1 MGFFEYIVNKSGKF
15 GRLLSQRLISYRG
28 ISGLTLV
35 EVLTASSILGI
46 LGYGV
51 ARMSGTAFQAASL
64 SNNRQDLASLKM
76 VVREQVNCAQTLGL
90 PDNYDFSVPAP
101 CAGPYL
107 LRKNGN
113 VLLGTSISGDSE
125 RTLIGDYKVRATC
138 SNNQLDVMVQS
149 TRIDPLTKVILPPR
163 NLFSGSGGNGL
174 CSQYFTGVACP
185 AGTTR
190 TGISDGMPVC
200 TPVSPCPTGQVQ
212 TGVSN
217 GVPVCANSG
226 GCPGGQV
233 QTGTSNGLPVCTV
246 PQACTP
252 PYYQVGFS
260 NNLPVCQY
268 WNGCP
273 DGTFYQG
280 TLSGGWWPV
289 CDKIP
294 APTPNPNDYI
304 MVVTGSPQAGSRC
317 AGKHKPSIAVC
328 PDGWVAT
335 ACGYYLSSWKDID
348 KYASNAPDTNGPID
362 VRRCHTVAGGRPS
375 PNACFVSTATCL
387 NLSKIANGR

>member
-1 MGFFEYIVNKSGKF
+1 MSFFEYIVNKFRKF

-64 SNNRQDLASLKM
+64 SNNKQDLASLKM
-76 VVREQVNCAQTLGL
+76 VVREQVNCTKTLGL

-138 SNNQLDVMVQS
+138 RSNQLDVMVQS

-163 NLFSGSGGNGL
+163 NLFSGSGGIGL

-185 AGTTR
+185 
-190 TGISDGMPVC
+190 
-200 TPVSPCPTGQVQ
+200 TGQIQ

-226 GCPGGQV
+226 GCPRGQV

-246 PQACTP
+246 PQACNP

-260 NNLPVCQY
+260 NNLPVC
-268 WNGCP
+268 
-273 DGTFYQG
+273 
-280 TLSGGWWPV
+280 
-289 CDKIP
+289 IP
-294 APTPNPNDYI
+294 EPTPNPDDYI
-304 MVVTGSPQAGSRC
+304 MVVRGSPEAGSRC
-317 AGKHKPSIAVC
+317 AGKHTPSIAVC
-328 PDGWVAT
+328 PNGWVAT
-335 ACGYYLSSWKDID
+335 SCGYTLSSWDNIED
-348 KYASNAPDTNGPID
+348 YASNAPDASGPID
-362 VRRCHTVAGGRPS
+362 TSRCQTIAGGRPS
-375 PNACFVSTATCL
+375 PNGCFVSVATCI